1 MSQDNPG
8 VLHDATNSW
17 NGYNHQGKIALY
29 YAVKKIKA
37 LLEAAADRAAGLAA
51 LQTHFLEVE
60 YTEDFSIGTIGA
72 NGELC
77 YQTIHQ
83 VKDRKDTAL
92 SKYTSAIQGLAVNMV
107 RHPEVEAAYLHVTRC
122 LSTVPRDKPFAESV
136 EEMIQKTD
144 WIDDQESKAQKE
156 ADEAKKQAD
165 LAWLKEVRTKLPLI
179 WQDQE
184 QLEKIRKYPY
194 EMPGGESRDYC
205 PEDEARDYVCRSLR
219 EFYGMHDPDRDYK
232 QGDEFISRSY
242 QYSLEKLNEHVVY
255 RSKHYSDKNVRRQ
268 LTLWELY
275 QWLVSPEIEQ
285 MGEDYYLYHIKEGY
299 FGYLD
304 EFCAGCGR
312 ERCRTCRVSTFKGRF
327 RCMKPQ
333 ELRDFVHLTN
343 PNVPGAIAIEQYHKY
358 LQRNGIR
365 DPFWSGLRR
374 ITQEP
379 QDLQQ
384 GNVVQYLGT
393 DNRTYILTTLMTD
406 QSTEEDDDDEF
417 AQKEKEKEE
426 KTICTEIYRNQN
438 ESELDLSGKCLLS
451 RNIEVESV
459 QERALTINPSDICG
473 DKNNIIASRRISILK
488 VKDFRKRYMR
498 EAHEES

>member
-136 EEMIQKTD
+136 GEMIQKTD

-165 LAWLKEVRTKLPLI
+165 LAWLKEVRAKLPLI

-194 EMPGGESRDYC
+194 EMPGGESRNYC

-255 RSKHYSDKNVRRQ
+255 RSKHYSDKDVRRQ

-299 FGYLD
+299 LGYLND
-304 EFCAGCGR
+304 FCRYCKENEEDHCGD
-312 ERCRTCRVSTFKGRF
+312 CRVPCFRGRL
-327 RCMKPQ
+327 RSMKP
-333 ELRDFVHLTN
+333 DAMKSFVCQTN
-343 PNVPGAIAIEQYHKY
+343 PDVPNQIREENNHRFLQDERIE
-358 LQRNGIR
+358 
-365 DPFWSGLRR
+365 DPFWLGLRDIER
-374 ITQEP
+374 TLEESPNCNTAKYI
-379 QDLQQ
+379 
-384 GNVVQYLGT
+384 GA
-393 DNRTYILTTLMTD
+393 DNRTYLLTTLAKRRRAGKN
-406 QSTEEDDDDEF
+406 EVNR
-417 AQKEKEKEE
+417 
-426 KTICTEIYRNQN
+426 ICTEIYRNQIEGN
-438 ESELDLSGKCLLS
+438 LRLEGDCLIS
-451 RNIEVESV
+451 RDIDVESV
-459 QERALTINPSDICG
+459 QECALTINPSDIFG
-473 DKNNIIASRRISILK
+473 DSNNITASRRISIVPVEQFMTK
-488 VKDFRKRYMR
+488 HMR